1 MYNFLSAKYYKIIY
15 NLLTTMI
22 AIKPPMGWNSWN
34 TFGKDINDSLIRQIA
49 DTMVEKGYLEAGY
62 EYLII
67 DDCWSLKERDNIGNL
82 VPDPEK
88 FPNGMKSLA
97 DYIHS
102 KGLKFG
108 MYSCAGILTC
118 AGYPSS
124 YDHEFQDAALFA
136 EWGIDYLKY
145 DYCNF
150 PKNADCINRYQ
161 TMSMALKATGKNILF
176 AACNWGSE
184 NSWSWMRSIGAH
196 TYRSTGDI
204 FDNFRSFM
212 GIFQSQLEHLCQ
224 SGPYCFND
232 MDMLTV
238 GMYNQGNVAIGKPC
252 TDSEYRM
259 QFSLWCLAGTPL
271 IMGSDIRNMPPQME
285 DLLLNKELIAI
296 NQDPEC
302 RPPYLVGKRSVMVP
316 EENTN
321 EAVEPLRMVKDKL
334 LTFIKHLS
342 NQEFAIAY
350 YNLHEEEQEMHCI
363 FADVGLPYA
372 SGYGFD
378 MTDIFTG
385 EHIGIKRD
393 YHVISVPGHD
403 CRLFRCRLA
412 KQ

>member
-1 MYNFLSAKYYKIIY
+1 
-15 NLLTTMI
+15 MI

-67 DDCWSLKERDNIGNL
+67 DDCWSLKERDAAGNL

-97 DYIHS
+97 DYVHS

-385 EHIGIKRD
+385 KHIGIKRD

-403 CRLFRCRLA
+403 CRLFRCRLV

>member
-1 MYNFLSAKYYKIIY
+1 
-15 NLLTTMI
+15 MI

-67 DDCWSLKERDNIGNL
+67 DDCWSLKERDAAGNL
-82 VPDPEK
+82 VPGPEK

-97 DYIHS
+97 DYVHS

>member
-1 MYNFLSAKYYKIIY
+1 
-15 NLLTTMI
+15 MI
-22 AIKPPMGWNSWN
+22 AVKPPMGWNSWN
-34 TFGKDINDSLIRQIA
+34 TFGKDINETLIFQIA
-49 DTMVEKGYLEAGY
+49 DTLVEKGYRDAGY

-67 DDCWSLKERDNIGNL
+67 DDCWSLKERDAAGNL

-88 FPNGMKSLA
+88 FPHGMKAVA
-97 DYIHS
+97 DYVHS

-150 PKNADCINRYQ
+150 PKNADCVNRYQ
-161 TMSMALKATGKNILF
+161 TMSMALKATGRDILF

-184 NSWSWMRSIGAH
+184 NSWNWMRSIGAH

-271 IMGSDIRNMPPQME
+271 IMGSDIRNIPPQME
-285 DLLLNKELIAI
+285 RLLLNKKLIAI

-316 EENTN
+316 EENTD

-334 LTFIKHLS
+334 LTFNPILS
-342 NQEFAIAY
+342 
-350 YNLHEEEQEMHCI
+350 
-363 FADVGLPYA
+363 
-372 SGYGFD
+372 
-378 MTDIFTG
+378 
-385 EHIGIKRD
+385 
-393 YHVISVPGHD
+393 ISCSSED
-403 CRLFRCRLA
+403 WNRQF
-412 KQ
+412 

>member
-1 MYNFLSAKYYKIIY
+1 
-15 NLLTTMI
+15 MI
-22 AIKPPMGWNSWN
+22 AKKPPMGWNSWN
-34 TFGKDINDSLIRQIA
+34 TFGKNINESLICQIA
-49 DTMVEKGYLEAGY
+49 DTMVEKGYRDAGY
-62 EYLII
+62 EYLVI
-67 DDCWSLKERDNIGNL
+67 DDCWSLKERDISGNL

-88 FPNGMKSLA
+88 FPGGMKSLA

-136 EWGIDYLKY
+136 KWGIDYLKY

-161 TMSMALKATGKNILF
+161 TMSMALKATGRDILF
-176 AACNWGSE
+176 AACNWGAE
-184 NSWSWMRSIGAH
+184 DSWNWMRSIGAH

-212 GIFQSQLEHLCQ
+212 GIFQSQLSHLCQ

-271 IMGSDIRNMPPQME
+271 IMGSDIRNITPQMKN
-285 DLLLNKELIAI
+285 LLLNKELIAI

-316 EENTN
+316 EENSDD
-321 EAVEPLRMVKDKL
+321 AVEPLRLVKDKL

-342 NQEFAIAY
+342 NQEFVIAY

-363 FADVGLPYA
+363 FADVGLPYT

-378 MTDIFTG
+378 MTDVFTG
-385 EHIGIKRD
+385 EHIGSKRD
-393 YHVISVPGHD
+393 YHIVSVPGHD
-403 CRLFRCRLA
+403 CRLFRCRLI
-412 KQ
+412 KC

>member
-1 MYNFLSAKYYKIIY
+1 
-15 NLLTTMI
+15 MI
-22 AIKPPMGWNSWN
+22 AQKPPMGWNSWN
-34 TFGKDINDSLIRQIA
+34 TFGININESLIFQIA
-49 DTMVEKGYLEAGY
+49 DTMVEKGYRDAGY

-67 DDCWSLKERDNIGNL
+67 DDCWSLKERDASGNL

-88 FPNGMKSLA
+88 FPNGMKAVA

-136 EWGIDYLKY
+136 EWEIDYLKY

-161 TMSMALKATGKNILF
+161 TMSMALKATGRDILF

-184 NSWSWMRSIGAH
+184 DSWNWMRSIGAH
-196 TYRSTGDI
+196 SYRSTGDI
-204 FDNFRSFM
+204 FDNFRSFI
-212 GIFQSQLEHLCQ
+212 GIFQSQLEHLSQ

-238 GMYNQGNVAIGKPC
+238 GMYNKGNVAIGKPC
-252 TDSEYRM
+252 TDNEYRM

-271 IMGSDIRNMPPQME
+271 IMGSDIRDIPPQME
-285 DLLLNKELIAI
+285 KLLLNKELIAI

-316 EENTN
+316 EEDSDDT
-321 EAVEPLRMVKDKL
+321 VEPLRMVKDKL

-342 NQEFAIAY
+342 DQEFAIAY
-350 YNLHEEEQEMHCI
+350 YNLHEEEQTMNCI

-372 SGYGFD
+372 SGYGFN
-378 MTDIFTG
+378 MTDVFTG
-385 EHIGIKRD
+385 ENIGIKRD
-393 YHVISVPGHD
+393 YHIVSVPGHD
-403 CRLFRCRLA
+403 CRLFRCRLVNCTIPA
-412 KQ
+412 NNR

>member
-1 MYNFLSAKYYKIIY
+1 
-15 NLLTTMI
+15 MI

-232 MDMLTV
+232 LDMLTV

-271 IMGSDIRNMPPQME
+271 IMGSDIRNMPPQIE

-385 EHIGIKRD
+385 KHIGIKRD

-403 CRLFRCRLA
+403 CRLFRCRLV

>member
-1 MYNFLSAKYYKIIY
+1 
-15 NLLTTMI
+15 MI
-22 AIKPPMGWNSWN
+22 AQKPPMGWNSWN
-34 TFGKDINDSLIRQIA
+34 TFGININESLIFQIA
-49 DTMVEKGYLEAGY
+49 DTMVEKGYRDAGY

-67 DDCWSLKERDNIGNL
+67 DDCWSLKERDASGNL

-88 FPNGMKSLA
+88 FPNGMKAVA

-136 EWGIDYLKY
+136 EWEIDYLKY

-161 TMSMALKATGKNILF
+161 TMSMALKATGRDILF

-184 NSWSWMRSIGAH
+184 DSWNWMRSIGAH
-196 TYRSTGDI
+196 SYRSTGDI
-204 FDNFRSFM
+204 FDNFRSFI
-212 GIFQSQLEHLCQ
+212 GIFQSQLEHLSQ

-238 GMYNQGNVAIGKPC
+238 GMYNKGNVAIGKPC
-252 TDSEYRM
+252 TDNEYRM

-271 IMGSDIRNMPPQME
+271 IMGSDIRDIPPQME
-285 DLLLNKELIAI
+285 ELLLNKELIAI

-316 EENTN
+316 EEDSDDT
-321 EAVEPLRMVKDKL
+321 VEPLRMVKNKL

-342 NQEFAIAY
+342 DQEFAIAY
-350 YNLHEEEQEMHCI
+350 YNLHEEEQTMNCI

-372 SGYGFD
+372 SGYGFN
-378 MTDIFTG
+378 MTDVFTG
-385 EHIGIKRD
+385 ENIGIKRD
-393 YHVISVPGHD
+393 YHIVSVPGHD
-403 CRLFRCRLA
+403 CRLFRCRLVNCTIPA
-412 KQ
+412 NNR

>member
-1 MYNFLSAKYYKIIY
+1 
-15 NLLTTMI
+15 MI

-67 DDCWSLKERDNIGNL
+67 DDCWSLKERDAAGNL

-97 DYIHS
+97 DYVHS

-285 DLLLNKELIAI
+285 ELLLNKELIAI

-385 EHIGIKRD
+385 KHIGIKRD

>member
-1 MYNFLSAKYYKIIY
+1 
-15 NLLTTMI
+15 MI

-97 DYIHS
+97 DYVHS

-232 MDMLTV
+232 MDMLVV
-238 GMYNQGNVAIGKPC
+238 GMYGKGNVGLQGC
-252 TDSEYRM
+252 SDVQYRTH
-259 QFSLWCLAGTPL
+259 FSIWAF
-271 IMGSDIRNMPPQME
+271 MGSPLMIGCDIRNMSQAALEILGNEEVIRINQDRLCRQPVKLVGNWSGE
-285 DLLLNKELIAI
+285 DLLLYSRQLENGDIAI
-296 NQDPEC
+296 GMFNLGE
-302 RPPYLVGKRSVMVP
+302 GK
-316 EENTN
+316 
-321 EAVEPLRMVKDKL
+321 AVARL
-334 LTFIKHLS
+334 
-342 NQEFAIAY
+342 
-350 YNLHEEEQEMHCI
+350 NLDEL
-363 FADVGLPYA
+363 GLPFSTGRTLDA
-372 SGYGFD
+372 TELWSGEKVAVQNATIIRELEPFGCA
-378 MTDIFTG
+378 MIRA
-385 EHIGIKRD
+385 K
-393 YHVISVPGHD
+393 VV
-403 CRLFRCRLA
+403 RL
-412 KQ
+412 

>member
-1 MYNFLSAKYYKIIY
+1 
-15 NLLTTMI
+15 MI
-22 AIKPPMGWNSWN
+22 AQKPPMGWNSWN
-34 TFGKDINDSLIRQIA
+34 TFGININESLIFQIA
-49 DTMVEKGYLEAGY
+49 DTMVEKGYRDAGY

-67 DDCWSLKERDNIGNL
+67 DDCWSLKERDASGNL

-88 FPNGMKSLA
+88 FPNGMKAVA

-136 EWGIDYLKY
+136 EWEIDYLKY

-161 TMSMALKATGKNILF
+161 TMSMALKATGRDILF

-184 NSWSWMRSIGAH
+184 DSWNWMRSIGAH
-196 TYRSTGDI
+196 SYRSTGDI
-204 FDNFRSFM
+204 FDNFRSFI
-212 GIFQSQLEHLCQ
+212 GIFQSQLEHLSQ

-238 GMYNQGNVAIGKPC
+238 GMYNKGNVAIGKPC
-252 TDSEYRM
+252 TDNEYRM

-271 IMGSDIRNMPPQME
+271 IMGSDIRDIPPQME
-285 DLLLNKELIAI
+285 ELLLNKKLIAI

-316 EENTN
+316 EEDSDDT
-321 EAVEPLRMVKDKL
+321 VEPLRMVKNKL

-342 NQEFAIAY
+342 DQEFAIAY
-350 YNLHEEEQEMHCI
+350 YNLHEEEQTMNCI

-372 SGYGFD
+372 SGYGFN
-378 MTDIFTG
+378 MTDVFTG
-385 EHIGIKRD
+385 ENIGIKRD
-393 YHVISVPGHD
+393 YHIVSVPGHD
-403 CRLFRCRLA
+403 CRLFRCRLVNCTIPA
-412 KQ
+412 NNR

>member
-1 MYNFLSAKYYKIIY
+1 
-15 NLLTTMI
+15 MI
-22 AIKPPMGWNSWN
+22 AQTPPMGWNSWN
-34 TFGKDINDSLIRQIA
+34 TFGTNINESLIFQIA
-49 DTMVEKGYLEAGY
+49 DTMVEKGYLNAGY

-67 DDCWSLKERDNIGNL
+67 DDCWSLKERDSSGNL
-82 VPDPEK
+82 IPDPKK
-88 FPNGMKSLA
+88 FPNGMKAVA
-97 DYIHS
+97 DYIHK

-150 PKNADCINRYQ
+150 PKNADCVNRYQ
-161 TMSMALKATGKNILF
+161 TMSMALKATGRDILF

-184 NSWSWMRSIGAH
+184 NSWNWMRSIGAH

-204 FDNFRSFM
+204 FDNFRSFI
-212 GIFQSQLEHLCQ
+212 GIFQSQLEHLSQ

-238 GMYNQGNVAIGKPC
+238 GMYNKGNVAIGKPC
-252 TDSEYRM
+252 TDNEYRM

-271 IMGSDIRNMPPQME
+271 IMGSDIRDMPPQME
-285 DLLLNKELIAI
+285 ELLLNKELIAI

-316 EENTN
+316 EEDSDDT
-321 EAVEPLRMVKDKL
+321 VEPLRMVKDKL

-342 NQEFAIAY
+342 DQEFVIAY
-350 YNLHEEEQEMHCI
+350 YNLHEEEQIMNCI

-378 MTDIFTG
+378 MTDVFTG
-385 EHIGIKRD
+385 KNIGVKRD
-393 YHVISVPGHD
+393 YHIVSVPGHD
-403 CRLFRCRLA
+403 CRLFRCRLVNCTPST
-412 KQ
+412 KS

>member
-1 MYNFLSAKYYKIIY
+1 
-15 NLLTTMI
+15 MI

-67 DDCWSLKERDNIGNL
+67 DDCWSLKERDAAGNL

-97 DYIHS
+97 DYVHS

>member
-1 MYNFLSAKYYKIIY
+1 
-15 NLLTTMI
+15 MI
-22 AIKPPMGWNSWN
+22 ATKPPMGWNSWN
-34 TFGKDINDSLIRQIA
+34 TFGNDINESLIRQTA
-49 DTMVEKGYLEAGY
+49 DTMIEKGYRDAGY

-67 DDCWSLKERDNIGNL
+67 DDCWSLKERDASGNL

-88 FPNGMKSLA
+88 FPSGMKALA

-161 TMSMALKATGKNILF
+161 TMSMALKATGREILF

-184 NSWSWMRSIGAH
+184 NSWNWMRSIGAH

-271 IMGSDIRNMPPQME
+271 IMGSDIRNMPTQME
-285 DLLLNKELIAI
+285 KLLLNKELIAI

-316 EENTN
+316 EEDSD

-378 MTDIFTG
+378 MTDVFTG
-385 EHIGIKRD
+385 EHIGVKRD

-403 CRLFRCRLA
+403 CRLFRCRLV
-412 KQ
+412 KC

>member
-1 MYNFLSAKYYKIIY
+1 
-15 NLLTTMI
+15 MI
-22 AIKPPMGWNSWN
+22 ASRPPMGWNSWN
-34 TFGKDINDSLIRQIA
+34 TFGININETLIFQIA
-49 DTMVEKGYLEAGY
+49 DTMAEKGYRDAGY

-67 DDCWSLKERDNIGNL
+67 DDCWSLKERDSFGNL

-88 FPNGMKSLA
+88 FPNGMKTVA
-97 DYIHS
+97 DYVHS

-150 PKNADCINRYQ
+150 PKNADCKNRYL
-161 TMSMALKATGKNILF
+161 TMSMALKATGREILF

-184 NSWSWMRSIGAH
+184 NSWNWMRSIGAH

-238 GMYNQGNVAIGKPC
+238 GMYNQGNVAIGKAC
-252 TDSEYRM
+252 TDNEYRM
-259 QFSLWCLAGTPL
+259 QFSLWCLSGTPL
-271 IMGSDIRNMPPQME
+271 IMGADIRSISPQME
-285 DLLLNKELIAI
+285 KLLLNKDLISI

-316 EENTN
+316 EENTDD
-321 EAVEPLRMVKDKL
+321 AVEPLRMVKDKL

-350 YNLHEEEQEMHCI
+350 YNLHEDKQEMHCI
-363 FADVGLPYA
+363 FADVGLPYT

-378 MTDIFTG
+378 MTDVFTG
-385 EHIGIKRD
+385 EHIGLKRD

-403 CRLFRCRLA
+403 CRLFRCRLVNCA
-412 KQ
+412 ANEKK

>member
-1 MYNFLSAKYYKIIY
+1 MLAQR
-15 NLLTTMI
+15 
-22 AIKPPMGWNSWN
+22 PPMGWNSWN
-34 TFGKDINDSLIRQIA
+34 TFGKDINETLIFQIA
-49 DTMVEKGYLEAGY
+49 DTLVEKGYRDAGY

-67 DDCWSLKERDNIGNL
+67 DDCWSLKERDAAGNL

-88 FPNGMKSLA
+88 FPHGMKTVA
-97 DYIHS
+97 DYVHS

-150 PKNADCINRYQ
+150 PKNADCVNRYQ
-161 TMSMALKATGKNILF
+161 TMSMALKTTGRDILF

-184 NSWSWMRSIGAH
+184 NSWNWMRSIGAH

-271 IMGSDIRNMPPQME
+271 IMGSDIRNIPPQME
-285 DLLLNKELIAI
+285 RLLLNKKLIAI

-316 EENTN
+316 EENTD
-321 EAVEPLRMVKDKL
+321 EAIEPLRMVKDKL

-350 YNLHEEEQEMHCI
+350 YNLHEEEQEMNCI

-378 MTDIFTG
+378 MTDVFTG

-393 YHVISVPGHD
+393 YHIVSVPGHD
-403 CRLFRCRLA
+403 CRLFCCRLVNCTTPE
-412 KQ
+412 KQAGF

>member
-1 MYNFLSAKYYKIIY
+1 
-15 NLLTTMI
+15 MI

-97 DYIHS
+97 DYVHS

-161 TMSMALKATGKNILF
+161 TMSMALKATVKNILF

>member
-1 MYNFLSAKYYKIIY
+1 
-15 NLLTTMI
+15 MI
-22 AIKPPMGWNSWN
+22 AKKPPMGWNSWN
-34 TFGKDINDSLIRQIA
+34 TFGKNINESLICQIA
-49 DTMVEKGYLEAGY
+49 DTMVDKGYRDAGY
-62 EYLII
+62 EYLVI
-67 DDCWSLKERDNIGNL
+67 DDCWSLKERDISGNL

-88 FPNGMKSLA
+88 FPGGMKSLA

-136 EWGIDYLKY
+136 KWGIDYLKY

-161 TMSMALKATGKNILF
+161 TMSMALKATGRDILF

-184 NSWSWMRSIGAH
+184 DSWNWMRSIGAH

-212 GIFQSQLEHLCQ
+212 GIFQSQLSHLCQ

-271 IMGSDIRNMPPQME
+271 IMGSDIRNITPQMKN
-285 DLLLNKELIAI
+285 LLLNKELIAI

-316 EENTN
+316 EENSDD
-321 EAVEPLRMVKDKL
+321 AVEPLRMVKDKL

-342 NQEFAIAY
+342 NQEFVIAY

-363 FADVGLPYA
+363 FADVGLPYT

-378 MTDIFTG
+378 MTDVFTG
-385 EHIGIKRD
+385 EHIGSKRD
-393 YHVISVPGHD
+393 YHIVSVPGHD
-403 CRLFRCRLA
+403 CRLFRCRLI
-412 KQ
+412 KC

>member
-1 MYNFLSAKYYKIIY
+1 MV
-15 NLLTTMI
+15 

-67 DDCWSLKERDNIGNL
+67 DDCWSLKERDDTGNL

-97 DYIHS
+97 DYVHS

-124 YDHEFQDAALFA
+124 YDHEFQDASLFA

>member
-1 MYNFLSAKYYKIIY
+1 
-15 NLLTTMI
+15 MI

-385 EHIGIKRD
+385 KHIGIKRD

-403 CRLFRCRLA
+403 CRLFRCRLV

>member
-1 MYNFLSAKYYKIIY
+1 
-15 NLLTTMI
+15 MI

-97 DYIHS
+97 DYVHS

>member
-1 MYNFLSAKYYKIIY
+1 
-15 NLLTTMI
+15 MI
-22 AIKPPMGWNSWN
+22 AKKPPMGWNSWN
-34 TFGKDINDSLIRQIA
+34 TFGKNINESLICQIA
-49 DTMVEKGYLEAGY
+49 DTMVEKGYRDAGY
-62 EYLII
+62 EYLVI
-67 DDCWSLKERDNIGNL
+67 DDCWSLKERDISGNL

-88 FPNGMKSLA
+88 FPGGMKSLA

-136 EWGIDYLKY
+136 KWGIDYLKY

-161 TMSMALKATGKNILF
+161 TMSMALKATGRDILF
-176 AACNWGSE
+176 AACNWGAE
-184 NSWSWMRSIGAH
+184 DSWNWMRSIGAH

-212 GIFQSQLEHLCQ
+212 GIFQSQLSHLCQ

-271 IMGSDIRNMPPQME
+271 IMGSDIRNITPQMKN
-285 DLLLNKELIAI
+285 LLLNKELIAI

-316 EENTN
+316 EENSDD
-321 EAVEPLRMVKDKL
+321 AVEPLRMVKDKL

-342 NQEFAIAY
+342 NQEFIIAY

-363 FADVGLPYA
+363 FADVGLPYT

-378 MTDIFTG
+378 MTDVFTG
-385 EHIGIKRD
+385 EHIGSKRD
-393 YHVISVPGHD
+393 YHIVSVPGHD
-403 CRLFRCRLA
+403 CRLFRCRLI
-412 KQ
+412 KC

>member
-1 MYNFLSAKYYKIIY
+1 
-15 NLLTTMI
+15 MI
-22 AIKPPMGWNSWN
+22 AVKPPMGWNSWN
-34 TFGKDINDSLIRQIA
+34 TFGKDINETLIFQIA
-49 DTMVEKGYLEAGY
+49 DTLVEKGYRDAGY

-67 DDCWSLKERDNIGNL
+67 DDCWSLKERDAAGNL

-88 FPNGMKSLA
+88 FPHGMKAVA
-97 DYIHS
+97 DYVHS

-150 PKNADCINRYQ
+150 PKNADCVNRYQ
-161 TMSMALKATGKNILF
+161 TMSRALKATGRDILF

-184 NSWSWMRSIGAH
+184 NSWNWMRSIGAH

-271 IMGSDIRNMPPQME
+271 IMGSDIRNIPPQTE
-285 DLLLNKELIAI
+285 RLLLNKKLIAI

-316 EENTN
+316 EENTD
-321 EAVEPLRMVKDKL
+321 EAIEPLRMVKDKL

-350 YNLHEEEQEMHCI
+350 YNLHEEEQEMNCI

-378 MTDIFTG
+378 MTDVFTG

-393 YHVISVPGHD
+393 YHIVSVPGHD
-403 CRLFRCRLA
+403 CRLFCCRLVNCTTPE
-412 KQ
+412 KQAGF

>member
-1 MYNFLSAKYYKIIY
+1 
-15 NLLTTMI
+15 MI
-22 AIKPPMGWNSWN
+22 AVKPPMGWNSWN
-34 TFGKDINDSLIRQIA
+34 TFGTDINEALIFQIA
-49 DTMVEKGYLEAGY
+49 DTMVNKGYRDAGY

-67 DDCWSLKERDNIGNL
+67 DDCWSLKERDSSGNL

-88 FPNGMKSLA
+88 FPNGMKAIA

-136 EWGIDYLKY
+136 EWEIDYLKY

-150 PKNADCINRYQ
+150 PKNADCVNRYQ
-161 TMSMALKATGKNILF
+161 TMSMALKATGREILF

-184 NSWSWMRSIGAH
+184 ASWNWMRSIGAH

-212 GIFQSQLEHLCQ
+212 GIFQSQLEHLSQ

-238 GMYNQGNVAIGKPC
+238 GMYNKGNAAIGKPC
-252 TDSEYRM
+252 TDNEYKM

-271 IMGSDIRNMPPQME
+271 IMGSDIRHVPPQIE
-285 DLLLNKELIAI
+285 KLLMNKELISI

-316 EENTN
+316 EENSDD
-321 EAVEPLRMVKDKL
+321 AVEPLRMIKDKL

-342 NQEFAIAY
+342 NQEFVIAY
-350 YNLHEEEQEMHCI
+350 YNLHEEEQTMNCI
-363 FADVGLPYA
+363 FADVGLPYS
-372 SGYGFD
+372 SGYGFE
-378 MTDIFTG
+378 MTDVFTG
-385 EHIGIKRD
+385 KSIGVKRD
-393 YHVISVPGHD
+393 YYIVSVPGHD
-403 CRLFRCRLA
+403 CCLFKCRLV
-412 KQ
+412 KI